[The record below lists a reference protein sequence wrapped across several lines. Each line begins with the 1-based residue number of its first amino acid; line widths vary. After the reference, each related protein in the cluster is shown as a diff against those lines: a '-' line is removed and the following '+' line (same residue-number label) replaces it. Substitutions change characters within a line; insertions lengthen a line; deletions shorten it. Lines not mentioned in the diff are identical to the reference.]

1 MIVGILFCVLIL
13 GWLGRITLW
22 LSTTLALF
30 VYWRRTKWRKNRS
43 LVEVVEAVVR
53 NFSCLVSLVKC
64 DEKEHMF
71 LIHHTFVQS
80 IRKFFPLPATM
91 QEAFPGSPPSN
102 NTRAYYSRELNLE
115 EEVYLPWN
123 LACDIFGN
131 YLHCKIGVKYTAY
144 RKWMQ
149 WVCAYFKID
158 KEKFRKGFLGKCL
171 NFDIYLYSTNKLPST
186 DKIVGILDL
195 FKVNWYFSLA
205 SRNVLNSFGLWRL
218 LLF

>member
-91 QEAFPGSPPSN
+91 QEAFPGSPLSN

-131 YLHCKIGVKYTAY
+131 NLHCKIGVT
-144 RKWMQ
+144 
-149 WVCAYFKID
+149 
-158 KEKFRKGFLGKCL
+158 LL
-171 NFDIYLYSTNKLPST
+171 
-186 DKIVGILDL
+186 IVSECNGYGRTS
-195 FKVNWYFSLA
+195 K
-205 SRNVLNSFGLWRL
+205 
-218 LLF
+218 

>member
-91 QEAFPGSPPSN
+91 QEAFPGSPFSN

-123 LACDIFGN
+123 LAFDIFVGN
-131 YLHCKIGVKYTAY
+131 HLNCKNATLLKVSDWSGPGA
-144 RKWMQ
+144 KW
-149 WVCAYFKID
+149 VRAYFNLTRKNSVEEFGGKIWI
-158 KEKFRKGFLGKCL
+158 FTF
-171 NFDIYLYSTNKLPST
+171 NFT
-186 DKIVGILDL
+186 V
-195 FKVNWYFSLA
+195 
-205 SRNVLNSFGLWRL
+205 
-218 LLF
+218 

>member
-91 QEAFPGSPPSN
+91 QEAFPGSPLSN

-131 YLHCKIGVKYTAY
+131 NLHCKIGVTLLIVSECNGFVRTSKLT
-144 RKWMQ
+144 RKNSVKDFWENIWILTFIFTVQ
-149 WVCAYFKID
+149 I
-158 KEKFRKGFLGKCL
+158 
-171 NFDIYLYSTNKLPST
+171 NFHQQI
-186 DKIVGILDL
+186 
-195 FKVNWYFSLA
+195 
-205 SRNVLNSFGLWRL
+205 R
-218 LLF
+218 